1 MSESSDDRYLLEALE
16 FESVLR
22 ACLRRYVKTP
32 ADVDELLQ
40 ETYTRLLLAGRD
52 SKRDIL
58 SVRAFALGIARHVAL
73 DWLRHQEVIPIER
86 VTDLEALSDLN
97 EGEQVEAIVSL
108 DQEIDRLAQAVQGL
122 PDRCR
127 DVFVLRKVYG
137 YNQKEIAAKLKISEN
152 TVEQHLTKA
161 VRCCAAVL
169 FEQSSGVER
178 SDLSFRLRWRT
189 KSRDNRK

>member
-1 MSESSDDRYLLEALE
+1 MRESSGDRYLLEALE

-40 ETYTRLLLAGRD
+40 ETYARLLVAGRD
-52 SKRDIL
+52 SKKDIL
-58 SVRAFALGIARHVAL
+58 SVRAFALGVARHVAL
-73 DWLRHQEVIPIER
+73 DWLRHQDVIPIER
-86 VTDLEALSDLN
+86 VTDLEALNDLN

-108 DQEIDRLAQAVQGL
+108 DQEIDRLAQAVQDL

-137 YNQKEIAAKLKISEN
+137 YNQ
-152 TVEQHLTKA
+152 
-161 VRCCAAVL
+161 
-169 FEQSSGVER
+169 
-178 SDLSFRLRWRT
+178 
-189 KSRDNRK
+189 